1 MHIINAIERILKVKI
16 ISSSKMFLEEEE
28 GEMIIRLSGW
38 LVRAAGNNIKF
49 NWPDIAGGGSAE
61 GNAQCSTLMI
71 ISFLGGD
78 KERQKQ

>member
-49 NWPDIAGGGSAE
+49 NWPDIAFCFFDPFFYHCDHRKSPK
-61 GNAQCSTLMI
+61 N
-71 ISFLGGD
+71 
-78 KERQKQ
+78 